1 VKHISPCGH
10 IQRKREGE
18 RGGRERERLASS
30 IGNLLFVCLYQ
41 KSPKA
46 DAQGKKNNAKYVVLM
61 DKEDARK
68 VELGMPENFAPLL
81 IN

>member
-1 VKHISPCGH
+1 MRPYTEKERG
-10 IQRKREGE
+10 REGGE
-18 RGGRERERLASS
+18 RERERLASS

>member
-1 VKHISPCGH
+1 MRPYTEKERG
-10 IQRKREGE
+10 REG
-18 RGGRERERLASS
+18 GGGRLASS

>member
-1 VKHISPCGH
+1 
-10 IQRKREGE
+10 
-18 RGGRERERLASS
+18 
-30 IGNLLFVCLYQ
+30 LYQ